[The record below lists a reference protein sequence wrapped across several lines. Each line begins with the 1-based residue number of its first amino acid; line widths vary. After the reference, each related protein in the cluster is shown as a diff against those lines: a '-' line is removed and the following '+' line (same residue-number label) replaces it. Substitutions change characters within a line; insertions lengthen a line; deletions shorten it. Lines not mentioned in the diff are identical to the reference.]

1 MKKVI
6 LEALKKYRVKILLGI
21 IFIGLNTYLLTIPP
35 LIIGEIVDMLY
46 NVEQNKQ
53 DIINSTYYLI
63 GVCIILLVVRLI
75 WKYFFASTQRGFEK
89 EVRKSLFKRFLRLK
103 AKELINIKNGEIM
116 SYFVKDCTEMRL
128 FLDKILSQGTRIVF
142 TFIIT
147 IFQMAKG
154 VNIFLTLAVLFPIF
168 VAIILVIKIKKYLE
182 ESFRKSQTLFTDMSE
197 FIQESNDG
205 IKTLKAYS
213 CEDAQIKKFVKKNK
227 KVYESDNTV
236 DIFSNLLKL
245 SLDICFGI
253 CYAIS
258 LLLGSRLVLDGNITV
273 GELITFN
280 GYIALFVNPVAWL
293 PQLISRSKRAK
304 ISFNRLQKLYTLE
317 TEKYS
322 KNEPKNIIKLK
333 GDISIKNVSFNYPG
347 SIENSLEDINIEI
360 KHGQTI
366 GIIGTLGSGKTT
378 LMNLLTRLFNIHHG
392 QILIDGYDIKELP
405 LEVLRK
411 NICYITQDNFM
422 FSSSI
427 KDNIS
432 LFDED
437 YEDSEIKESTKKA
450 IVYEDIKEMKHGIN
464 TIIEENGTDLSG
476 GQRQRV
482 ALSRAFLR
490 DRNILI
496 FDDTFSSLDNNTSE
510 EIISNVKK
518 LAKGKTCII
527 ISNKVSDVMFSNQIV
542 VLNDGKV
549 EEIGTNEELL
559 ENDGMYKKFYEHQ
572 SKK

>member
-1 MKKVI
+1 
-6 LEALKKYRVKILLGI
+6 
-21 IFIGLNTYLLTIPP
+21 
-35 LIIGEIVDMLY
+35 
-46 NVEQNKQ
+46 
-53 DIINSTYYLI
+53 
-63 GVCIILLVVRLI
+63 
-75 WKYFFASTQRGFEK
+75 
-89 EVRKSLFKRFLRLK
+89 
-103 AKELINIKNGEIM
+103 
-116 SYFVKDCTEMRL
+116 
-128 FLDKILSQGTRIVF
+128 
-142 TFIIT
+142 
-147 IFQMAKG
+147 MAKG

-168 VAIILVIKIKKYLE
+168 VAIILVIKIKKYVE

-527 ISNKVSDVMFSNQIV
+527 ISNKVSDVKDSDKIIV
-542 VLNDGKV
+542 LKNGSIV
-549 EEIGTNEELL
+549 EKGTHKQLTHKHGLYHE
-559 ENDGMYKKFYEHQ
+559 FYEQQ
-572 SKK
+572 STKAEEGMLA